1 MAKTDNRNQVETVR
15 WTPEQ
20 RRVIEARGHSLLVS
34 AAAGSGK
41 TAVLVERIVSMITDP
56 VQPID
61 VDRLLVVTFTNAAA
75 AEMRERVLAALEMRQ
90 REDPQNRH
98 LQRQMTLVHNASIM
112 TIDSFCLDVIR
123 NHFHRIGLSP
133 GFRIADE
140 GELILLRAEV
150 CDTLLE
156 DYYKEGTRKFLDFA
170 DSYSTAKSDAS
181 LCAMI
186 EELYRYAQSYP
197 WPEEWLALSVG
208 QYRADSV
215 EELEE
220 KPWVNAFLS
229 YLHALTKGLYDRY
242 RSVYA
247 LTLDPDGPAVYKE
260 TVQED
265 LKQME
270 KLLSC
275 SDLSTWKEGLDALN
289 WKNLPPLRN
298 FKGDTAK
305 KDAVKTCRDETKKQL
320 QDFAKKYFSS
330 SPQEQLA
337 RLGQTG
343 EKVEMLL
350 ELVRAFG
357 ERFAEEKA
365 KRNMLDFSDV
375 EHYALQILVDSE
387 TREPTAA
394 AAEYRSR
401 FAEIMIDEYQD
412 SSYLQEAILTAV
424 SGLPAGKENRF
435 MVGDVKQ
442 SIYRFRLARPELFT
456 EKYASFGKGGS
467 GRERIDLHSN
477 FRSRGEVIE
486 FVNAVFSRVM
496 LPDLGKINYD
506 EDAALHRGAVFP
518 EDTAGMFRPECIL
531 VSQKES
537 AEAKQE
543 AEALVCA
550 QRIHALIEGGELPG
564 KKWSDVVI
572 LVRSLNQWA
581 ETFQR
586 VFEREGIPLVVTS
599 RTGYFEAGEVQTVL
613 AFLRVLDN
621 PCQDIPLTA
630 LMRSAIGNFSD
641 EELAAVRA
649 ADGQLPFWA
658 CVKEIAVGAGGTEN
672 TKEAQKPQ
680 PPEEYAA
687 KADSA
692 QDAQEGREPQ
702 PERENAEA
710 GTTQS
715 GEAAAK
721 TPLSPGLQKKVRD
734 FYGMVDTFR
743 ARVPDTP
750 IHLLLQQVLSE
761 TGYRDYVSALP
772 GGERR
777 RANLDMLVEKAI
789 AFEKTSYHGL
799 YHFVRYIDRLMK
811 YEVDYGE
818 AQMPGEDFDA
828 VRLMTIHKSKGLEFP
843 VVFVAGMARK
853 FNTQDERGA
862 MILHPDY
869 GVGLKFADPDR
880 HLQANTLIRSAFACE
895 VKRENLGEELR
906 VLYVAL
912 TRAKEKLIL
921 VGDSESGQKA
931 FNRRIARAGQEES
944 GQKKELRRMDFAQR
958 MNAKCPWDWILPAVA
973 DCAGICELRI
983 SNPEDRER
991 NDAFRTVSL
1000 AVRRNEVLEQ
1010 LSFTSPQEERYFE
1023 EISRRFAW
1031 KYPYPE
1037 NPLSK
1042 QKVSVSE
1049 MKQRSM
1055 EEMRQLEEEA
1065 GEEELFPEEIPVPY
1079 LPRFVKE
1086 EETAA
1091 AGALRG
1097 TAMHRF
1103 LACVDFSRLPGPG
1116 AYRETKQFIEETLQS
1131 LLAKGSMA
1139 NEEAGLINEWQLRQ
1153 FLASQLAGRMRA
1165 AAAEGKLFRE
1175 QPFVMSLP
1183 AASVGERLS
1192 VPDLARPGKPE
1203 TGKAQEEQILVQG
1216 MIDAFW
1222 EEEDGIV
1229 LLDYKTDRVMT
1240 PQELTAR
1247 YREQMLLYACALG
1260 RAFPGKP
1267 VKEVLIYSFRLNQ
1280 ILSCKET

>member
-1 MAKTDNRNQVETVR
+1 MANTDNRNQEGTMR

-20 RRVIEARGHSLLVS
+20 RRVIEVRGHSLLVS

-41 TAVLVERIVSMITDP
+41 TAVLVERIVSLVTDP
-56 VQPID
+56 SQPID
-61 VDRLLVVTFTNAAA
+61 VDCLLVVTFTNAAA
-75 AEMRERVLAALEMRQ
+75 AEMRERVLAAFEKRLQKE
-90 REDPQNRH
+90 PQNRH
-98 LQRQMTLVHNASIM
+98 LQRQMTLVHNARIM

-123 NHFHRIGLSP
+123 NHFHSIGLTP
-133 GFRIADE
+133 GFRIGDE
-140 GELILLRAEV
+140 GELTLLRGEV
-150 CDTLLE
+150 CDALLE

-170 DSYSTAKSDAS
+170 DSYSTAKSDAP
-181 LCAMI
+181 LCDMI

-197 WPEEWLALSVG
+197 WPEEWLALSAG

-215 EELEE
+215 EELEG
-220 KPWVNAFLS
+220 KPWVQSFLS

-247 LTLDPDGPAVYKE
+247 LTLDPDGPALYGK

-275 SDLSTWKEGLDALN
+275 SDLSSWKEGLDALN
-289 WKNLPPLRN
+289 WKNLPALRN
-298 FKGDTAK
+298 FKGNTEK

-320 QDFAKKYFSS
+320 QDLAKKYFSIR
-330 SPQEQLA
+330 PEEQLE
-337 RLGQTG
+337 RLAQTV

-357 ERFAEEKA
+357 ERYAQEKA

-375 EHYALQILVDSE
+375 EHDALQILVDPE

-394 AAEYRSR
+394 AAEYHSR

-424 SGLPAGKENRF
+424 SGVHVGKENRF

-496 LPDLGKINYD
+496 LPDLGKIDYD

-518 EDTAGMFRPECIL
+518 EDPTGVFRPECIL
-531 VSQKES
+531 VSQEGS
-537 AEAKQE
+537 DDAKRE
-543 AEALVCA
+543 AEALACA
-550 QRIHALIEGGELPG
+550 QRIHVLIEGGELPG
-564 KKWSDVVI
+564 KNWSNVVI
-572 LVRSLNQWA
+572 LVRSLNKWG

-586 VFEREGIPLVVTS
+586 VFEREGIPLVVAS
-599 RTGYFEAGEVQTVL
+599 RTGYFQAGEVQTVL

-630 LMRSAIGNFSD
+630 VMRSAIGGFSD
-641 EELAAVRA
+641 EELAAIRA

-658 CVKEIAVGAGGTEN
+658 CVKEIAAWAGG
-672 TKEAQKPQ
+672 
-680 PPEEYAA
+680 
-687 KADSA
+687 
-692 QDAQEGREPQ
+692 
-702 PERENAEA
+702 
-710 GTTQS
+710 TQS
-715 GEAAAK
+715 GEAAAEA
-721 TPLSPGLQKKVRD
+721 LVSPGLQKKVRD
-734 FYGMVDTFR
+734 FCGMLDRFR
-743 ARVPDTP
+743 VRVPDTP
-750 IHLLLQQVLSE
+750 IHLLLQQILTE

-818 AQMPGEDFDA
+818 AQMPGTDFDA

-843 VVFVAGMARK
+843 VVFVAGMAK
-853 FNTQDERGA
+853 PFNMQDERGT

-869 GVGLKFADPDR
+869 GIGLKFADSKN
-880 HLQANTLIRSAFACE
+880 HLKADTLIRSAFACE

-921 VGDSESGQKA
+921 VGEAESGQKA
-931 FNRRIARAGQEES
+931 FNRRIAGADPGVSGQEE
-944 GQKKELRRMDFAQR
+944 ERRRMDFAQR

-973 DCAGICELRI
+973 DCSGICKLQV
-983 SNPEDRER
+983 SYPEDRER
-991 NDAFRTVSL
+991 SDAFHTVSL
-1000 AVRRNEVLEQ
+1000 AVRRKEVLEQ
-1010 LSFTSPQEERYFE
+1010 LSTMSPEEERYFE
-1023 EISRRFAW
+1023 EISRRFVW

-1037 NPLSK
+1037 NPMSK

-1049 MKQRSM
+1049 MKQRAM
-1055 EEMRQLEEEA
+1055 EEMRQLEEET

-1116 AYRETKQFIEETLQS
+1116 AYREIKQFIEETLQS
-1131 LLAKGSMA
+1131 LLAKGRMT
-1139 NEEAGLINEWQLRQ
+1139 NEEAGLLNEWQMRQ
-1153 FLASQLAGRMRA
+1153 FLASELAGRMRTA
-1165 AAAEGKLFRE
+1165 AAGGKLFRE

-1183 AASVGERLS
+1183 AGTAWKTLTGQDWEE
-1192 VPDLARPGKPE
+1192 PAAGTADEE
-1203 TGKAQEEQILVQG
+1203 TILVQG

-1229 LLDYKTDRVMT
+1229 LLDYKTDRVMA
-1240 PQELTAR
+1240 PEELTAR
-1247 YREQMLLYACALG
+1247 YREQMLLYAGALE

-1267 VKEVLIYSFRLNQ
+1267 VKEVLIYSFRLNR